1 MSNSYSSYKNK
12 RILQI
17 IPSMEIGGAERTVL
31 EITAFLKNTNY
42 TSLVLTSGGKLI
54 KDLEKLNIEVV
65 QYPID
70 KKNPLLIIK
79 NIIELKKLFIEKNI
93 DLIHVRSRAPAW
105 SAIFAARSLKIPIV
119 TTWHGHVSNSSWFKK
134 KYNSIM
140 HKGNALIANSN
151 YTAENINKIYKI
163 DKDKIDIIPR
173 GVNTEKF
180 KASNFS
186 DEEKIK
192 IKKEWKVFDQ
202 NKIILL
208 LPARLTRWKGH
219 EVVIKAIGLLKKE
232 EFFKNIICLFAGNQ
246 KGSERYIQ
254 NLKEIIASLSLD
266 DKIKLIGQVENMPLA
281 YQASN
286 IILSPSIQ
294 PEPFGRIPIE
304 AQASGKIIISS
315 NAGAV
320 KETIKSG
327 QDSTGFKV
335 KPNNSEELAHQ
346 IKLVIKM
353 KDEDLQEIKKRA
365 ILNVKNNFSLETMC
379 KKTLEVYN
387 RLLISL

>member
-65 QYPID
+65 RYPID

-219 EVVIKAIGLLKKE
+219 EVVIKAIGLLKNE
-232 EFFKNIICLFAGNQ
+232 EFFKNIVCLFAGNQ

-254 NLKEIIASLSLD
+254 NLKETIASLSLD

-387 RLLISL
+387 RLLIS

>member
-65 QYPID
+65 RYPID

-105 SAIFAARSLKIPIV
+105 SAIFAARSLKIPVV

-140 HKGNALIANSN
+140 HRGNALIANSN

-219 EVVIKAIGLLKKE
+219 EVVIKAIGLLKNE
-232 EFFKNIICLFAGNQ
+232 EFFKNIVCLFAGNQ

-281 YQASN
+281 YQVSN

-387 RLLISL
+387 RLLIS

>member
-65 QYPID
+65 RYPID

-79 NIIELKKLFIEKNI
+79 NIIKLKKIFIEKNI

-173 GVNTEKF
+173 GVNTENF

-186 DEEKIK
+186 DEEKIN

-254 NLKEIIASLSLD
+254 NLKETIASLSLD

-320 KETIKSG
+320 KETIRSG

-353 KDEDLQEIKKRA
+353 KDEDLQEIKERA

-387 RLLISL
+387 RLLIS

>member
-65 QYPID
+65 RYPID

-173 GVNTEKF
+173 GVNTENF

-186 DEEKIK
+186 DEEKIN

-281 YQASN
+281 YQVSN

-387 RLLISL
+387 RLLIS

>member
-65 QYPID
+65 RYPID

-219 EVVIKAIGLLKKE
+219 EVVIKAIGLLKNE
-232 EFFKNIICLFAGNQ
+232 EFFKNIVCLFAGNQ
-246 KGSERYIQ
+246 KGSEKYIQ
-254 NLKEIIASLSLD
+254 NLKETIASLSLD

-281 YQASN
+281 YQVSN

-387 RLLISL
+387 RLLIS

>member
-65 QYPID
+65 RYPID

-173 GVNTEKF
+173 GVNTENF

-186 DEEKIK
+186 DEEKIN

-219 EVVIKAIGLLKKE
+219 EVVIKAIGLLKNE
-232 EFFKNIICLFAGNQ
+232 EFFKNIVCLFAGNQ

-387 RLLISL
+387 RLLIS

>member
-65 QYPID
+65 RYPID

-219 EVVIKAIGLLKKE
+219 EVVIKAIGLLKNE
-232 EFFKNIICLFAGNQ
+232 EFFKNIVCLFAGNQ

-254 NLKEIIASLSLD
+254 NLKETIASLSLD

-281 YQASN
+281 YQVSN

-320 KETIKSG
+320 KETIRSG
-327 QDSTGFKV
+327 QVSTGFKV

-387 RLLISL
+387 RLLIS

>member
-65 QYPID
+65 QHPID

-186 DEEKIK
+186 DEEKIN

-219 EVVIKAIGLLKKE
+219 EVVIKAIGLLKNE
-232 EFFKNIICLFAGNQ
+232 EFFKNIVCLFAGNQ

-254 NLKEIIASLSLD
+254 NLKETIASLSLD

-281 YQASN
+281 YQVSN

-387 RLLISL
+387 RLLIS

>member
-65 QYPID
+65 QHPID

-79 NIIELKKLFIEKNI
+79 NIIKLKKLFIEKNI

-173 GVNTEKF
+173 GVNTENF

-186 DEEKIK
+186 DEEKIN

-219 EVVIKAIGLLKKE
+219 EVVIKAIGLLKNE
-232 EFFKNIICLFAGNQ
+232 EFFKNIVCLFAGNQ

-254 NLKEIIASLSLD
+254 NLKETIASLSLD

-387 RLLISL
+387 RLLIS

>member
-65 QYPID
+65 RYPID

-140 HKGNALIANSN
+140 HRGNALIANSN

-219 EVVIKAIGLLKKE
+219 EVVIKAIGLLKNE
-232 EFFKNIICLFAGNQ
+232 EFFKNIVCLFAGNQ
-246 KGSERYIQ
+246 KGSEKYIQ
-254 NLKEIIASLSLD
+254 NLKETIASLSLD

-281 YQASN
+281 YQVSN

-387 RLLISL
+387 RLLIS

>member
-65 QYPID
+65 RYPID

-173 GVNTEKF
+173 GVNTENF

-186 DEEKIK
+186 DEEKIN

-219 EVVIKAIGLLKKE
+219 EVVIKAIGLLKNE
-232 EFFKNIICLFAGNQ
+232 EFFKNIVCLFAGNQ

-254 NLKEIIASLSLD
+254 NLKETIASLSLD

-387 RLLISL
+387 RLLIS

>member
-65 QYPID
+65 RYPID

-93 DLIHVRSRAPAW
+93 EIIHVRSRAPAW

-140 HKGNALIANSN
+140 HRGNALIANSN

-219 EVVIKAIGLLKKE
+219 EVVIKAIGLLKNE
-232 EFFKNIICLFAGNQ
+232 EFFKNIVCLFAGNQ
-246 KGSERYIQ
+246 KGSKRYIQ
-254 NLKEIIASLSLD
+254 NLKETIASLSLD

-281 YQASN
+281 YQVSN

-327 QDSTGFKV
+327 QHSTGFKV

-387 RLLISL
+387 RLLIS

>member
-65 QYPID
+65 RYPID

-140 HKGNALIANSN
+140 HRGNALIANSN

-173 GVNTEKF
+173 GVNTENF

-186 DEEKIK
+186 DEEKIN

-219 EVVIKAIGLLKKE
+219 EVVIKAIGLLKNE

-254 NLKEIIASLSLD
+254 NLKETIASLSLD

-281 YQASN
+281 YQVSN

-387 RLLISL
+387 RLLIS

>member
-65 QYPID
+65 RYPID

-219 EVVIKAIGLLKKE
+219 EVVIKAIGLLKNE
-232 EFFKNIICLFAGNQ
+232 EFFKNIVCLFAGNQ

-281 YQASN
+281 YQVSN

-387 RLLISL
+387 RLLIS

>member
-140 HKGNALIANSN
+140 HRGNALIANSN

-173 GVNTEKF
+173 GVNTENF

-186 DEEKIK
+186 DKEKIN

-219 EVVIKAIGLLKKE
+219 EVVIKAIGLLKNE
-232 EFFKNIICLFAGNQ
+232 EFFKNIVCLFAGNQ

-254 NLKEIIASLSLD
+254 NLKETIASLSLD

-281 YQASN
+281 YQVSN

-387 RLLISL
+387 RLLIS

>member
-1 MSNSYSSYKNK
+1 MSNSYSSHKNK

-65 QYPID
+65 QHPVD
-70 KKNPLLIIK
+70 KKNPFLIIK

-163 DKDKIDIIPR
+163 DKEKIDIIPR
-173 GVNTEKF
+173 GVNTDNF

-186 DEEKIK
+186 DEEKIN

-254 NLKEIIASLSLD
+254 NLKGTITSLSLD
-266 DKIKLIGQVENMPLA
+266 EKIKLIGQIENMPLA

-335 KPNNSEELAHQ
+335 KPNSSEELARQ
-346 IKLVIKM
+346 IKLVINM
-353 KDEDLQEIKKRA
+353 KDEDLREIKKRA

-387 RLLISL
+387 RLLIS

>member
-1 MSNSYSSYKNK
+1 MSNSYSSHKNK

-65 QYPID
+65 KHPID

-79 NIIELKKLFIEKNI
+79 NIIELRKLFIEKNI

-173 GVNTEKF
+173 GVNTENF

-186 DEEKIK
+186 DEEKVN

-202 NKIILL
+202 NKIIIL

-254 NLKEIIASLSLD
+254 NLKQRIASLSLD

-353 KDEDLQEIKKRA
+353 KDEDLQEIKERA

-387 RLLISL
+387 RLLIS

>member
-173 GVNTEKF
+173 GVNTENF

-186 DEEKIK
+186 DEEKIN

-254 NLKEIIASLSLD
+254 NLKETIASLSLD

-281 YQASN
+281 YQVSN

-320 KETIKSG
+320 KETIRSG

-387 RLLISL
+387 RLLIS

>member
-65 QYPID
+65 RYPID

-140 HKGNALIANSN
+140 HRGNALIANSN

-173 GVNTEKF
+173 GVNTENF

-186 DEEKIK
+186 DEEKIN

-219 EVVIKAIGLLKKE
+219 EVVIKAIGLLKNE
-232 EFFKNIICLFAGNQ
+232 EFFKNIVCLFAGNQ
-246 KGSERYIQ
+246 KGSEKYIQ
-254 NLKEIIASLSLD
+254 NLKETIASLSLD

-281 YQASN
+281 YQVSN

-346 IKLVIKM
+346 IKSVIKM
-353 KDEDLQEIKKRA
+353 KDEDLQEIKERA

-387 RLLISL
+387 RLLIS

>member
-219 EVVIKAIGLLKKE
+219 EVVIKAIGLLKNE
-232 EFFKNIICLFAGNQ
+232 EFFKNIVCLFAGNQ

-281 YQASN
+281 YQVSN

-387 RLLISL
+387 RLLIS

>member
-219 EVVIKAIGLLKKE
+219 EVVIKAIGLLKNE
-232 EFFKNIICLFAGNQ
+232 EFFKNIVCLFAGNQ

-254 NLKEIIASLSLD
+254 NLKETIASLSLD

-281 YQASN
+281 YQVSN

-346 IKLVIKM
+346 IKSVIKM
-353 KDEDLQEIKKRA
+353 KDEDLQEIKERA

-387 RLLISL
+387 RLLIS

>member
-65 QYPID
+65 QHPID

-79 NIIELKKLFIEKNI
+79 NIIKLKKIFIEKNI

-173 GVNTEKF
+173 GVNTENF

-186 DEEKIK
+186 DEEKIN

-320 KETIKSG
+320 KETIRSG

-387 RLLISL
+387 RLLIS

>member
-65 QYPID
+65 RYPID

-140 HKGNALIANSN
+140 HRGNALIANSN

-186 DEEKIK
+186 DEEKIN

-219 EVVIKAIGLLKKE
+219 EVVIKAIGLLKNE
-232 EFFKNIICLFAGNQ
+232 EFFKNIVCLFAGNQ

-254 NLKEIIASLSLD
+254 NLKETIASLSLD

-281 YQASN
+281 YQVSN

-294 PEPFGRIPIE
+294 PKPFGRIPIE

-387 RLLISL
+387 RLLIS

>member
-173 GVNTEKF
+173 GVNTENF

-186 DEEKIK
+186 DEEKIN

-232 EFFKNIICLFAGNQ
+232 EFFKNIVCLFAGNQ

-387 RLLISL
+387 RLLIS

>member
-65 QYPID
+65 RYPID

-173 GVNTEKF
+173 GVNTENF

-186 DEEKIK
+186 DEEKIN

-254 NLKEIIASLSLD
+254 NLKETIASLSLD

-281 YQASN
+281 YQVSN

-387 RLLISL
+387 RLLIS

>member
-65 QYPID
+65 RYPID

-173 GVNTEKF
+173 GVNTENF

-219 EVVIKAIGLLKKE
+219 EVVIKAIGLLKNE
-232 EFFKNIICLFAGNQ
+232 EFFKNIVCLFAGNQ

-254 NLKEIIASLSLD
+254 NLKETIASLSLD

-281 YQASN
+281 YQVSN

-387 RLLISL
+387 RLLIS

>member
-54 KDLEKLNIEVV
+54 KDLEKLNIEVI

-173 GVNTEKF
+173 GVNTENF

-186 DEEKIK
+186 DEERIN

-254 NLKEIIASLSLD
+254 NLKETIASLSLD

-387 RLLISL
+387 RLLIS

>member
-54 KDLEKLNIEVV
+54 EDLEKLNIEVV
-65 QYPID
+65 RYPID

-79 NIIELKKLFIEKNI
+79 NIIELKKLFIEKKI

-140 HKGNALIANSN
+140 HRGNALIANSN

-186 DEEKIK
+186 DEEKIN

-219 EVVIKAIGLLKKE
+219 EVVIKAIGLLKNE
-232 EFFKNIICLFAGNQ
+232 EFFKNIVCLFAGNQ

-254 NLKEIIASLSLD
+254 NLKETIASLSLD

-281 YQASN
+281 YQVSN

-346 IKLVIKM
+346 IKLVIQM
-353 KDEDLQEIKKRA
+353 KDEDLQELKKRA

-387 RLLISL
+387 RLLIS

>member
-219 EVVIKAIGLLKKE
+219 EVVIKAIGLLKNE
-232 EFFKNIICLFAGNQ
+232 GFFKNIVCLFAGNQ

-254 NLKEIIASLSLD
+254 NLKETIASLSLD

-281 YQASN
+281 YQVSN

-387 RLLISL
+387 RLLIS

>member
-65 QYPID
+65 RYPID

-186 DEEKIK
+186 DEEKIN

-219 EVVIKAIGLLKKE
+219 EVVIKAIGLLKNE
-232 EFFKNIICLFAGNQ
+232 EFFKNIVCLFAGNQ

-387 RLLISL
+387 RLLIS

>member
-219 EVVIKAIGLLKKE
+219 EVVIKAIGLLKNE
-232 EFFKNIICLFAGNQ
+232 EFFKNIVCLFAGNQ

-254 NLKEIIASLSLD
+254 NLKETIASLSLD

-281 YQASN
+281 YQVSN

-353 KDEDLQEIKKRA
+353 KDEDLQEIKERA

-387 RLLISL
+387 RLLIS

>member
-65 QYPID
+65 RYPID

-140 HKGNALIANSN
+140 HRGNALIANSN

-173 GVNTEKF
+173 GVNTENF

-186 DEEKIK
+186 DEEKIN

-219 EVVIKAIGLLKKE
+219 EVVIKAIGLLKNE
-232 EFFKNIICLFAGNQ
+232 EFFKNIVCLFAGNQ
-246 KGSERYIQ
+246 KGSEKYIQ
-254 NLKEIIASLSLD
+254 NLKETIASLSLD

-281 YQASN
+281 YQVSN

-387 RLLISL
+387 RLLIS

>member
-254 NLKEIIASLSLD
+254 NLKETIASLSLD

-315 NAGAV
+315 NSGAV

-387 RLLISL
+387 RLLIS

>member
-202 NKIILL
+202 NKILLL

-219 EVVIKAIGLLKKE
+219 EVVIKAIGLLKNE
-232 EFFKNIICLFAGNQ
+232 EFFKNIVCLFAGNQ

-254 NLKEIIASLSLD
+254 NLKETIASLSLD

-281 YQASN
+281 YQVSN

-387 RLLISL
+387 RLLIS

>member
-186 DEEKIK
+186 DEEKIN

-254 NLKEIIASLSLD
+254 NLKETIASLSLD

-281 YQASN
+281 YQVSN

-387 RLLISL
+387 RLLIS

>member
-65 QYPID
+65 RYPID

-140 HKGNALIANSN
+140 HRGNALIANSN

-173 GVNTEKF
+173 GVNTENF

-186 DEEKIK
+186 DEEKIN

-219 EVVIKAIGLLKKE
+219 EVVIKAIGLLKNE

-254 NLKEIIASLSLD
+254 NLKEMIASLSLD

-387 RLLISL
+387 RLLIS

>member
-151 YTAENINKIYKI
+151 YTAENINKIYRI

-219 EVVIKAIGLLKKE
+219 EVVIKAISLLKNE
-232 EFFKNIICLFAGNQ
+232 EFFKNIVCLFAGNQ

-254 NLKEIIASLSLD
+254 NLKETIASLSLD

-281 YQASN
+281 YQVSN

-387 RLLISL
+387 RLLIS

>member
-65 QYPID
+65 KHPID

-219 EVVIKAIGLLKKE
+219 EVVIKAIGLLKNE
-232 EFFKNIICLFAGNQ
+232 EFFKNIVCLFAGNQ

-254 NLKEIIASLSLD
+254 NLKETIASLSLD

-281 YQASN
+281 YQVSN

-387 RLLISL
+387 RLLIS

>member
-65 QYPID
+65 RYPID

-140 HKGNALIANSN
+140 HRGNALIANSN

-173 GVNTEKF
+173 GVNTENF

-186 DEEKIK
+186 DEEKIN

-320 KETIKSG
+320 KETIRSG

-387 RLLISL
+387 RLLIS